1 MQLLDAK
8 SATADSTGKATVRV
22 QPLRA
27 FESWRI
33 TNTGISSSST
43 TNVPTFKLY
52 RGMESASNLIDA
64 TYTATINSSDTVI
77 DLNNGEALVGVF
89 EGADVGSV
97 CTMSVSGEKMGR

>member
-1 MQLLDAK
+1 MLLASDPR
-8 SATADSTGKATVRV
+8 TADSTGKAVCRV

-27 FESWRI
+27 FESWHI
-33 TNTGISSSST
+33 TNTAIQSTSS

-52 RGMESASNLIDA
+52 RGSESPTNFIAG
-64 TYTATINSSDTVI
+64 TYTAQFNSSADVI

-97 CTMSVSGEKMGR
+97 CTMSVSGEKVGR